1 MGLISRVSSRT
12 YRYRNSKSR
21 YQFFSKMASETFK
34 TNLTINAKDHLMGR
48 LCSIVAKELLRGNS
62 VNVVC
67 CEGLYI
73 TGNYYRN
80 KLIMLEKLNKRTA
93 TNPKDGPFHHR
104 SPAMIMKRMVRGMLP
119 NKTGRGTRA
128 FKRLQAF
135 DGCPRPFDATKK
147 FKIPAALKV
156 TRSKPGRKI
165 ASLGRLAKEIGWQY
179 APIVEKL
186 EAKRLANAATWYAE
200 KQKRAAKRSAAEAKV
215 ADKLAPINAQLAE
228 MGY

>member
-12 YRYRNSKSR
+12 YRYRTRFLR
-21 YQFFSKMASETFK
+21 YQKLSKMSETFK
-34 TNLTINAKDHLMGR
+34 TNLAINAKDHLMGR
-48 LCSIVAKELLRGNS
+48 LCSIVAKELLRGNT

-80 KLIMLEKLNKRTA
+80 KLIMKEKVRKRTN

-104 SPAMIMKRMVRGMLP
+104 SPAAVLKRMIRGMLP
-119 NKTGRGTRA
+119 HKTGRGQA
-128 FKRLQAF
+128 AYGRLNTY
-135 DGCPRPFDATKK
+135 DGCPTPFDTAKK
-147 FKIPAALKV
+147 FKIPSALKV

-165 ASLGRLAKEIGWQY
+165 ASLGRLCHELGWQY
-179 APIVEKL
+179 AGVVERL
-186 EAKRLANAATWYAE
+186 EAKRLAKACESRTAKIDAE
-200 KQKRAAKRSAAEAKV
+200 
-215 ADKLAPINAQLAE
+215 LAS